1 MVDKVLEQE
10 AEAKNKIGDQLFKRK
25 QYKEAMEA
33 YLESVSM
40 MQQAGNTKRVENFK
54 EELRKAAERYAEE
67 VNKKGDEAL
76 KKKNYQEAVGL
87 YMESVQIMEKTGN
100 DKKAANFR
108 AELNTA
114 LKNRAYELFEE
125 AKRIA
130 REDKMEEAL
139 DKIQRA
145 RTNAKQTQD
154 PKFMDEMEKNADVIY
169 EIVADIAN
177 EKGDKAYKQGNYAD
191 AITFYKK
198 SVELIKKTENKKKLE
213 NFSKELAKA
222 FSEHAQEIND
232 AGDKAFK
239 SGNYEQAIEIYQESV
254 NAANA
259 SGNTKLAANFEKELQ
274 KSFELLAKQV
284 NSEGD
289 KLFKAKKYE
298 EAGKLYLK
306 SVQLAQGSKI
316 EKLVK
321 EFTAELRKTYEA
333 WAAELKGQADDLFK
347 NKNYEAAI
355 EKYKEAVKIAE
366 TTGDDKKI
374 NMYQRELLAGYKNWA
389 LNINVQG
396 DSAFKMGDF
405 EKAYE
410 FYEKSVQLAELSQD
424 EKSIKDFR
432 KERDKALKKVQA

>member
-1 MVDKVLEQE
+1 MVDKALEQE

-25 QYKEAMEA
+25 EYKEAMEA

-40 MQQAGNTKRVENFK
+40 MIEAGNQKKVENYK
-54 EELRKAAERYAEE
+54 EELRKATEKYGEE
-67 VNKKGDEAL
+67 INNKGDEAL
-76 KKKNYQEAVGL
+76 KKKNYQEAVSL

-125 AKRIA
+125 AKRLA

-154 PKFMDEMEKNADVIY
+154 QKFIDEMEKNADIIY
-169 EIVADIAN
+169 EITADIAN
-177 EKGDKAYKQGNYAD
+177 EKGDKFYKQGEYAQ

-198 SVELIKKTENKKKLE
+198 SVELIKKTENKKKID

-222 FSEHAQEIND
+222 FNEHAQEINN

-239 SGNYEQAIEIYQESV
+239 EGKYEQAIEIYQESV

-259 SGNTKLAANFEKELQ
+259 SGNAKLATNFEKELQ
-274 KSFELLAKQV
+274 KSFEMLAKQV
-284 NSEGD
+284 NTEGD
-289 KLFKAKKYE
+289 KLYKAKKYE
-298 EAGKLYLK
+298 EAGKLYLR

-321 EFTAELRKTYEA
+321 EFTSELRKTYEA
-333 WAAELKGQADDLFK
+333 WAAELKEQADELFK
-347 NKNYEAAI
+347 TKNYEAAI
-355 EKYKEAVKIAE
+355 EKYKEALKTAE

-374 NMYQRELLAGYKNWA
+374 NIYQRELLAGYKNWA

-396 DSAFKMGDF
+396 DAAFKTGDF
-405 EKAYE
+405 EKAYQ

-424 EKSIKDFR
+424 EKAIKDFR
-432 KERDKALKKVQA
+432 KERDKALKKIQA